1 MSLNKSFGAGPALL
15 KRLRRLAALAALP
28 FTLLA
33 SSPAA
38 HAVDGCAVLLCMS
51 GAWKKAPQAETC
63 EPPVYAAL
71 RAVARG
77 HSWPHCAQGGGY
89 DSGAVAATEETC
101 PPFYSNYSS
110 ESGRW
115 MSCQYPTVVR
125 VTAPSGWFSD
135 VFSDA
140 DGNTSTHYS
149 DTARLQLGASIDPK
163 YDQDAA
169 AWAAAHPPHDPP
181 PDDGCVWFNGRCI
194 ER

>member
-1 MSLNKSFGAGPALL
+1 MSTNESLEAAPSLL
-15 KRLRRLAALAALP
+15 RRLRRLALLAALP

-38 HAVDGCAVLLCMS
+38 HAVDGCAVLLCMA

-77 HSWPHCAQGGGY
+77 HSWPHCAEGGGS
-89 DSGAVAATEETC
+89 DSNAVTTNEETC
-101 PPFYSNYSS
+101 PPFYSNYSN
-110 ESGRW
+110 ETGRW
-115 MSCQYPTVVR
+115 MSCQYPTVVH
-125 VTAPSGWFSD
+125 VQISGSWFSD
-135 VFSDA
+135 VFTDA

-149 DTARLQLGASIDPK
+149 DTARLQLGTSIDPK

-169 AWAAAHPPHDPP
+169 AWALAHPPRDPP
-181 PDDGCVWFNGRCI
+181 DCVPFNGRCI
-194 ER
+194 PR